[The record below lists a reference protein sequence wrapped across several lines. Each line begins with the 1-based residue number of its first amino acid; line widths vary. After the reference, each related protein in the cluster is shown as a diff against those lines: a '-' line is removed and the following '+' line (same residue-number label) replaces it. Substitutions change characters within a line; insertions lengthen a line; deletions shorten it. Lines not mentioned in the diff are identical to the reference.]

1 VPRTID
7 RRGVYIVTESTSSA
21 GAKTVATAT
30 ATAAKFLLRLLV
42 TTLML
47 YAIFRLLD
55 VRQIWRTLTQADPW
69 LLFAALL
76 LELASAVAAAWR
88 WQLLMRNLG
97 FGQDFAFYCC
107 SFFKGLFFSQG
118 LPTSIGGDALR
129 MLDVAARGFRKRD
142 ALYAIAIDRIAGL
155 GALLVLTLCA
165 CIANP
170 TLLPARLYW
179 LVFLLVSA
187 GLFGLAGGYAAG
199 RHGWFSHWPRL
210 ALAHLLAEKLHQA
223 ISQRRRLLLLSSL
236 LVPAL
241 ALLGFYATG
250 RALGLPFGL
259 ATYFA
264 IVPLALVLSVIPVSI
279 AGWGVREGALVGLF
293 GLVGADRTAVLM
305 MSLLYGIMLI
315 LVSLPGLAIFLRG
328 RHQAPAHV

>member
-1 VPRTID
+1 M
-7 RRGVYIVTESTSSA
+7 
-21 GAKTVATAT
+21 
-30 ATAAKFLLRLLV
+30 TAAKFLLRLLV
-42 TTLML
+42 TALILFVVLRAIDMDQIGRTLM
-47 YAIFRLLD
+47 
-55 VRQIWRTLTQADPW
+55 QADPW

-76 LELASAVAAAWR
+76 LQLASAVVAAWR
-88 WQLLMRNLG
+88 WQLVMRNLD
-97 FGQDFAFYCC
+97 FGQDFAFYCR

-129 MLDVAARGFRKRD
+129 MLDVAACGFRKRD
-142 ALYAIAIDRIAGL
+142 ALYAIIIDRVAGL

-165 CIANP
+165 CIASP
-170 TLLPARLYW
+170 ALLPEKLYW

-187 GLFGLAGGYAAG
+187 GLLGLAGGYAAG

-210 ALAHLLAEKLHQA
+210 ALAHLLAERLHQA
-223 ISQRRRLLLLSSL
+223 VATRRRLLLLSSL
-236 LVPAL
+236 LVPVL

-250 RALGLPFGL
+250 RALGLPYGP

-315 LVSLPGLAIFLRG
+315 VVSLPGLAIFLRG
-328 RHQAPAHV
+328 RRHTHGRLNDQS